1 MRKRFIQ
8 HGVWR
13 GAEDGT
19 RVARR
24 CSVEGMRCETEQEP
38 EECVVSSGGGGLRVA
53 GQARS
58 GNGMGRLVGLERG
71 RGRWM
76 GEEKRGA
83 VRDSANVFFPQPQQS
98 HI

>member
-24 CSVEGMRCETEQEP
+24 CSVEGMRCETGQEP
-38 EECVVSSGGGGLRVA
+38 EECVISSGGGGLRVA
-53 GQARS
+53 G
-58 GNGMGRLVGLERG
+58 
-71 RGRWM
+71 
-76 GEEKRGA
+76 
-83 VRDSANVFFPQPQQS
+83 
-98 HI
+98 